1 MPSSNSQLTLLEQ
14 MSELYDAHLLQV
26 LKDGREIVNRDG
38 EVEQIQP
45 TAADLNVIR
54 QRLKDCGITS
64 APTATNPIGNIVAEM
79 TRRGMQMPDLDDSD
93 DAATA

>member
-1 MPSSNSQLTLLEQ
+1 MMNELETL
-14 MSELYDAHLLQV
+14 SDLYDQHLLKV
-26 LKDGREIVNRDG
+26 LVDGREIVTKDG
-38 EVEQIQP
+38 ELLKVEP

-64 APTATNPIGNIVAEM
+64 VPTANNPIGNIVAEM
-79 TRRGMQMPDLDDSD
+79 SRKGLKLPDLDNED

>member
-1 MPSSNSQLTLLEQ
+1 MPSNNSSLSLLEQ

-26 LKDGREIVNRDG
+26 LQEGREIVTKEG
-38 EVEQIQP
+38 EVERVQP

-79 TRRGMQMPDLDDSD
+79 TRRGMQMPGLDDAD

>member
-1 MPSSNSQLTLLEQ
+1 MMNELEKL
-14 MSELYDAHLLQV
+14 SDLYDQHLLMV
-26 LKDGREIVNRDG
+26 LVDGREIVTKDG
-38 EVEQIQP
+38 ELLKVEP

-64 APTATNPIGNIVAEM
+64 VPTANNPIGNIVAEM
-79 TRRGMQMPDLDDSD
+79 SRKGLKLPDLDNED

>member
-1 MPSSNSQLTLLEQ
+1 MMNELEKL
-14 MSELYDAHLLQV
+14 SDLYDQHLLKV
-26 LKDGREIVNRDG
+26 LVDGREIVTKDG
-38 EVEQIQP
+38 ELLKVEP

-64 APTATNPIGNIVAEM
+64 VPTANNPIGNIVAEM
-79 TRRGMQMPDLDDSD
+79 SRKGLKLPDLDNED

>member
-1 MPSSNSQLTLLEQ
+1 MNSSLSLLEQ

-26 LKDGREIVNRDG
+26 LQEGREIVNRDG
-38 EVEQIQP
+38 EVEKVEP

-64 APTATNPIGNIVAEM
+64 APTASNPIGNIVAEM
-79 TRRGMQMPDLDDSD
+79 TRRGMQMPELDDSD
-93 DAATA
+93 DVATA

>member
-1 MPSSNSQLTLLEQ
+1 
-14 MSELYDAHLLQV
+14 MSEIYDAHLLQV
-26 LKDGREIVNRDG
+26 LEEGREVVNKDGDIERIK
-38 EVEQIQP
+38 P

-93 DAATA
+93 DVATD

>member
-1 MPSSNSQLTLLEQ
+1 
-14 MSELYDAHLLQV
+14 MSEIYDAHLLQV
-26 LKDGREIVNRDG
+26 LEEGREVVNKDGDIERIK
-38 EVEQIQP
+38 P

-93 DAATA
+93 DVATA